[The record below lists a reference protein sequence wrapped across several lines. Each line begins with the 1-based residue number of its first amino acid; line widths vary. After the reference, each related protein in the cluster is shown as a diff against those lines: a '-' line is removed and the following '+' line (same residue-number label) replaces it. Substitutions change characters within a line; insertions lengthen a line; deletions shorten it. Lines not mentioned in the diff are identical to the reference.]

1 MCHIGRD
8 LFTSHPL
15 LQATY
20 TGVRITVLGNIFFP
34 SFLAKTKRKQPLPGH
49 IHCKFWPCSLRFW
62 LWFLVQKSSV
72 CCCSPCGRERLKS
85 DSRVASDHQNLHRL
99 HRHNIGLKLC
109 FETGFVPGST
119 CDRGKSK
126 MEKKTNTQ
134 IQRQIHCTVHCAAG
148 WPGSGYSQTGPVVKL
163 KQSSL
168 RFQMN
173 GSDAALVE
181 IQTLSGY

>member
-1 MCHIGRD
+1 MKYHSKKPRASLAPTGWVPK
-8 LFTSHPL
+8 LFEVECILGQSWL
-15 LQATY
+15 
-20 TGVRITVLGNIFFP
+20 GTVFP
-34 SFLAKTKRKQPLPGH
+34 GPRPAKCQGQVKLFCISYFCLFSILFADARSG
-49 IHCKFWPCSLRFW
+49 
-62 LWFLVQKSSV
+62 
-72 CCCSPCGRERLKS
+72 SPSPSERLTS
-85 DSRVASDHQNLHRL
+85 NSRVASDHQNLHRL

-148 WPGSGYSQTGPVVKL
+148 WPGSGYSQTVVKL

-168 RFQMN
+168 RFQIN

-181 IQTLSGY
+181 LSGY